1 MKEYSI
7 LIPIHN
13 EVNLIPLLLKSLTI
27 FIKNGHQII
36 IIDDGSDDGSTS
48 ILENCLEIDL
58 VCLSENMGKGSA
70 IKEGLKRV
78 INKRVI
84 LFDGD
89 MELRSSDISKL
100 MILDKKNGI
109 DFVMGYRFRSLSSLR
124 SRHDWGNFMFTSFF
138 NLIFNSNYKD
148 ILCCAKSF
156 NINAINKY
164 EIHSK
169 GFDIDVE
176 LASVFTILSKKK
188 RIAQVLL
195 DYERR
200 GIQDGKKL
208 KISDGWI
215 ILSRIINMVR
225 YK

>member
-1 MKEYSI
+1 MKKYSI

-13 EVNLIPLLLKSLTI
+13 EVYHIPLLLKSLTI
-27 FIKNGHQII
+27 FSENGHQII
-36 IIDDGSDDGSTS
+36 IIDDGSDDGSTN
-48 ILENCLEIDL
+48 ILESYDEIDL
-58 VCLSENMGKGSA
+58 VCLNENMGKGSA

-78 INKRVI
+78 VNNRII

-89 MELRSSDISKL
+89 MELKSSDISKL
-100 MILDKKNGI
+100 MILDKGNSI
-109 DFVMGYRFRSLSSLR
+109 DFVMGYRFKSLSPLKSNL
-124 SRHDWGNFMFTSFF
+124 DWGNFMFTSFF
-138 NLIFNSNYKD
+138 NLIFSTNYKD

-164 EIHSK
+164 EIYSK

-176 LASVFTILSKKK
+176 LASVFTILSKRK

-195 DYERR
+195 SYERR

-215 ILSRIINMVR
+215 ILSRIINMIR